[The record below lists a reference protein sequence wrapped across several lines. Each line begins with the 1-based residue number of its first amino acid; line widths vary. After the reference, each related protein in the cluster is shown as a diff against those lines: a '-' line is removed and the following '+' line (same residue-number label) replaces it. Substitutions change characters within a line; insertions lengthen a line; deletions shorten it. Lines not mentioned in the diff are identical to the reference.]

1 MKTTE
6 QLIAQKLEEAIVMAR
21 AEGLGQNYFNITL
34 EDGEQVEVNVQW
46 RSSSY
51 DC

>member
-6 QLIAQKLEEAIVMAR
+6 QLIAQKLEEAIVLAR
-21 AEGLGQNYFNITL
+21 AEGLGHDYFNITL
-34 EDGEQVEVNVQW
+34 EDGENVEVTVQW

>member
-1 MKTTE
+1 MKTIE
-6 QLIAQKLEEAIVMAR
+6 QLIAEKLEEAIVMAR
-21 AEGLGQNYFNITL
+21 AEGLGHDYFNITL
-34 EDGEQVEVNVQW
+34 EDGENVEISVSW